1 MEDRQ
6 ELVLENYD
14 LEIKNQY
21 RVRGA
26 VLLDT
31 KEGPRLLKEYEKLG
45 EHFAFENQ
53 IKDTLARQEFIMT
66 DQVVPTKEGEMAVS
80 FEGEES
86 YVVYQW
92 YQGES
97 CNYRKEA
104 DLKLAAQ
111 NLGKLHQGMKHLV
124 EEAVVPEE
132 CLQEKLGRYNREMK
146 RVYTFMKGKKRKS
159 EFELCALSCFP
170 EFYQKAKEVEQR
182 LAKSIYY
189 QKFAAGSR
197 DVCHGEYNYHNLIYT
212 KKGIATTNF
221 EHAEVGIQLMD
232 LAYFLRKVMEKNS
245 WQKEM
250 GKAILEGYQR
260 YCQLGQE
267 ELTFL
272 SLVLDYPMKYRK
284 LLNHYMNGK
293 KSWSS
298 HKNLEKLIGVREQE
312 AAKELF
318 LAEIFD

>member
-53 IKDTLARQEFIMT
+53 IKEKLVSQEFIMI
-66 DQVVPTKEGEMAVS
+66 DRVVPTKEGKMAFS
-80 FEGEES
+80 FENEES

-111 NLGKLHQGMKHLV
+111 NLGKLHQAMKNLV
-124 EEAVVPEE
+124 EEAVVLEE
-132 CLQEKLGRYNREMK
+132 SLQEKLRRYNREMK

-170 EFYQKAKEVEQR
+170 EFYRKAKEVVEK
-182 LAKSIYY
+182 LEYNDCY
-189 QKFAAGSR
+189 QKFAMGSR

-245 WQKEM
+245 WKREM
-250 GKAILEGYQR
+250 GNAILEGYKK
-260 YCQLGQE
+260 YCQLEDE
-267 ELTFL
+267 EVAFL

-312 AAKELF
+312 VEKGIF